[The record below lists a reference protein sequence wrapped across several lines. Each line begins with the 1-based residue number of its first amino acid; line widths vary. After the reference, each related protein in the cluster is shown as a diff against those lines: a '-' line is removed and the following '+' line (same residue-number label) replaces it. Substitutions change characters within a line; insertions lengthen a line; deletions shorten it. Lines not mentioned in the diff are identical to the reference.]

1 MLASVKS
8 LLASVV
14 DYAGLFP
21 PAKLELREAME
32 NYVQDLASPYAWML
46 GHFVLPAFRLP
57 EFKELLPAFP
67 LKHWSLSVI
76 LSGLDSGIELVR
88 RRSPPKASLN
98 TSDNVAIAALEFS
111 PLPPP
116 EIERV
121 LLDLPAGVEAFF
133 EIPLS
138 SNLEPYLNALRH
150 TGAAAKIRTG
160 GITADAFPSVPQLS
174 QCIFSF
180 AAAQVGFK
188 ATAGLHHPL
197 PAEYPL
203 TSEPGSPATLM
214 HGFLNVAILAALA
227 YWQKVTPEEALE
239 VLQEISSKAFQ
250 FKEDSICWRDRC
262 LDILEIEAARHF
274 FRSFGSCSFQEPVN
288 DLKHILDLRFEI

>member
-1 MLASVKS
+1 MLASLKA
-8 LLASVV
+8 LLTSVV

-21 PAKLELREAME
+21 PAKLDLRQAME
-32 NYVQDLASPYAWML
+32 NYVQDSASPYAWML
-46 GHFVLPAFRLP
+46 NRFVIPISRLS
-57 EFKELLPAFP
+57 EFAELLSALS

-76 LSGLDSGIELVR
+76 LSGLQSEIEQMR
-88 RRSPPKASLN
+88 SLN
-98 TSDNVAIAALEFS
+98 HSDNVAIAALEFS
-111 PLPPP
+111 PLSPP

-121 LLDLPAGVEAFF
+121 LSDLPTGVEAFF
-133 EIPLS
+133 EIPFNSDLK
-138 SNLEPYLNALRH
+138 PYLKVLRH

-160 GITADAFPSVPQLS
+160 GATIDAFPSVTQLS

-180 AAAQVGFK
+180 AEAQVPFK

-203 TSEPGSPATLM
+203 TGESDSPNTLM

-227 YWQKVTPEEALE
+227 YWQKVTPTEALE
-239 VLQEISSKAFQ
+239 LLQESSNTFQ
-250 FKEDSICWRDRC
+250 FKQDSICCCDRC
-262 LDILEIEAARHF
+262 LDILEIEAARQHF

-288 DLKHILDLRFEI
+288 DLKHVLNW